1 MPDPSA
7 DVPRLR
13 PLALASLAL
22 FALSLLGAL
31 VLGGGVGQRLG
42 LCSADGCSGPATI
55 LDLAVGG
62 LAWLGASLVLVAG
75 LAETA
80 VAGRWV
86 WFAGLLVPGASAIAV
101 LASGS
106 AGLAG
111 PPFWFMAGVLA
122 LCPLASALYS
132 LVRPL
137 LGRSG

>member
-1 MPDPSA
+1 MPDSTA

-22 FALSLLGAL
+22 FALSVLGVL
-31 VLGGGVGQRLG
+31 VLDGGVGQRLD
-42 LCSADGCSGPATI
+42 LWSADGCSGVATI

-62 LAWLGASLVLVAG
+62 LAWLGASLVLVVG
-75 LAETA
+75 LAEAA

-86 WFAGLLVPGASAIAV
+86 WFAGLLVPAVSAVAV

-122 LCPLASALYS
+122 LGPLASALYS
-132 LVRPL
+132 LVRPP